1 MYCREYKEKLKMYY
15 YCGEPP
21 NEKCPRALKK
31 IKKYCIE
38 YPLTATAYSVIVLAI
53 YTRMIARDI
62 KEKYK
67 EK

>member
-1 MYCREYKEKLKMYY
+1 MYNH
-15 YCGEPP
+15 CGEPVP
-21 NEKCPRALKK
+21 EKGPRVLKK
-31 IKKYCIE
+31 IKQYCIE
-38 YPLTATAYSVIVLAI
+38 YPTTAATYSVIVLAI

>member
-1 MYCREYKEKLKMYY
+1 MY
-15 YCGEPP
+15 YCGEGPP
-21 NEKCPRALKK
+21 EKGPRVLKK
-31 IKKYCIE
+31 IKKYCID

-53 YTRMIARDI
+53 YTRMISRDI

>member
-1 MYCREYKEKLKMYY
+1 MY

-21 NEKCPRALKK
+21 DEKCPRALKK

-67 EK
+67 ES